1 MDASSHKLLENVV
14 LKTLHAHSFTR
25 SSSQASLV
33 LSDLLSRYIVLL
45 ATTCSQYAQHAGR
58 FNLTVRDA
66 MSALDE
72 LGVSM
77 DELHE
82 YCGTE
87 GDELA
92 RYSAH
97 SVKRQEDL
105 SEFKGQLE
113 RDDRIFCINASASRV
128 QRPWRLGF
136 LSSTNQYRWCG
147 RRSRNPIWRTWK
159 KRMRKMMRKMKEETA
174 TETLKWLTLQSQEII
189 TKSMSLPSHSK
200 TSEDDR

>member
-45 ATTCSQYAQHAGR
+45 VTTCSQYAQHAGR

-92 RYSAH
+92 RYSGH
-97 SVKRQEDL
+97 SAKRQEDL
-105 SEFKGQLE
+105 CEFKGQLE
-113 RDDRIFCINASASRV
+113 RDDYIFRINAFASLAFSVVGRWATCHARINTV
-128 QRPWRLGF
+128 SVGAAPGVLLG
-136 LSSTNQYRWCG
+136 G
-147 RRSRNPIWRTWK
+147 RRRRG
-159 KRMRKMMRKMKEETA
+159 RGR
-174 TETLKWLTLQSQEII
+174 
-189 TKSMSLPSHSK
+189 
-200 TSEDDR
+200 

>member
-1 MDASSHKLLENVV
+1 
-14 LKTLHAHSFTR
+14 
-25 SSSQASLV
+25 
-33 LSDLLSRYIVLL
+33 
-45 ATTCSQYAQHAGR
+45 
-58 FNLTVRDA
+58 

>member
-1 MDASSHKLLENVV
+1 MDAGAHKLLETII

-25 SSSQASLV
+25 SSTQASLA
-33 LSDLLSRYIVLL
+33 LTDLLSQYLVLL

-58 FNLTVRDA
+58 LNITVRDA

-97 SVKRQEDL
+97 CAKRQEDL
-105 SEFKGQLE
+105 SEFKGQSE
-113 RDDRIFCINASASRV
+113 RDDCTHLISVLTRPAPPRV
-128 QRPWRLGF
+128 QRRWQADCP
-136 LSSTNQYRWCG
+136 SSVNQYR
-147 RRSRNPIWRTWK
+147 
-159 KRMRKMMRKMKEETA
+159 
-174 TETLKWLTLQSQEII
+174 
-189 TKSMSLPSHSK
+189 
-200 TSEDDR
+200 